1 MLGLYNFRLNLSDYY
16 FVIDNLIYNNVPL
29 EKKILDAV
37 INWLKIIVIK
47 MKIINKNKKEL
58 LKREF

>member
-1 MLGLYNFRLNLSDYY
+1 LNLSDYY

-29 EKKILDAV
+29 DKKILDAV